1 MGWTD
6 GRALL
11 GCAGLVFTALLACK
25 QEGGA
30 NANQKTVGDQPG
42 GVQLGVGDIAVAPF
56 GNYVVFRR
64 DSGLAVGHVENGV
77 MLSLP
82 VSNPTR
88 LAFSKARPVIYVG
101 NDDTKE
107 IVAVDVDSRKAL
119 WQTHVAQTETSVL
132 RLASTRDDAFVVAAG
147 LNKVEI
153 IDAQSGQ
160 KSAELSF
167 VNPIIDVA
175 LFPDSSRALVVES
188 HEFSGD
194 TPSTRVTSID
204 LKTHGRV
211 ELNVPNCS
219 DRIVIGGDSKR
230 AFLAPT
236 TCQRDPV
243 SVIDLTPG
251 SEHFERNLPG
261 FGPVALAPDGT
272 LGVAFLDATN
282 TDLALFDDP
291 SQAPP
296 ADGERYHLMLLDTG
310 NLKYEITPIG
320 DELPRFAVTPD
331 GNVLLVDNAY
341 GSDNST
347 RLFDVQSRSFK
358 TIQGPKFPLNAFT
371 LSSDSKHDYVLHAG
385 LLDVDIGGATTE
397 GIDPGFTPSNLNI
410 SADDQLLFL
419 RKSPQEICIWNLAQG
434 KCQQRFVVSQP

>member
-1 MGWTD
+1 M
-6 GRALL
+6 
-11 GCAGLVFTALLACK
+11 FTALLACN
-25 QEGGA
+25 QGGA
-30 NANQKTVGDQPG
+30 NANQKSVGDEPG
-42 GVQLGVGDIAVAPF
+42 GVKLGVGDIAVAPF

-82 VSNPTR
+82 VANPTR

-101 NDDTKE
+101 NGDSSE
-107 IVAVDVDSRKAL
+107 IVAVDVDSRKAI
-119 WQTHVAQTETSVL
+119 WQTHVTETGTDVL

-147 LNKVEI
+147 MNTVEI
-153 IDAQSGQ
+153 IDAKSGQ
-160 KSAELSF
+160 KTAELGF
-167 VNPIIDVA
+167 AKPIIDVA
-175 LFPDSSRALVVES
+175 LLPDSSRALVVEA
-188 HEFSGD
+188 HEFNGD

-204 LKTHGRV
+204 LKTHGRI

-272 LGVAFLDATN
+272 LGVAFVDATN
-282 TDLALFDDP
+282 VDLSLYDDP

-296 ADGERYHLMLLDTG
+296 EDGERYHLMLLDTG
-310 NLKYEITPIG
+310 NLKFELTPVG
-320 DELPRFAVTPD
+320 DDLPRFAVTPD
-331 GNVLLVDNAY
+331 GNVLLVDTAFGGDQN
-341 GSDNST
+341 T

-358 TIQGPKFPLNAFT
+358 FIQGPKFPLNAFA
-371 LSSDSKHDYVLHAG
+371 LSSDSTHAYVLHGG
-385 LLDVDIGGATTE
+385 LLDVDIGAAKADDIE
-397 GIDPGFTPSNLNI
+397 PGFTPTNLNI

-434 KCQQRFVVSQP
+434 ECQQRFVVSQMP